1 MNKFMKEALK
11 EDLKGIHNKEGGPFG
26 CIIVC
31 KGKVI
36 SRAHNTV
43 IKTKDPT
50 AHAEI
55 NAIRKACKKLKTFN
69 LKDCELYTTCEPC
82 PMCFSAIHWS
92 RIKKVYYACT
102 RKDAAK
108 IGFDDS
114 VLYDILA
121 GKKKEN
127 QFALHEINR
136 KECLV
141 AFKEYKN
148 CLLYTSPSP
157 RD

>member
-1 MNKFMKEALK
+1 MNKYMKEALK

-26 CIIVC
+26 CVIVC

-36 SRAHNTV
+36 AKGHNLVTSSF
-43 IKTKDPT
+43 DPT
-50 AHAEI
+50 SHAEI
-55 NAIRKACKKLKTFN
+55 VAIRKASQKLKSYN

-108 IGFDDS
+108 IGFDDQ

-127 QFALHEINR
+127 QFALKEIDR
-136 KECLV
+136 KDCLI
-141 AFKEYKN
+141 AFKEWKAKKDKKMY
-148 CLLYTSPSP
+148 
-157 RD
+157 